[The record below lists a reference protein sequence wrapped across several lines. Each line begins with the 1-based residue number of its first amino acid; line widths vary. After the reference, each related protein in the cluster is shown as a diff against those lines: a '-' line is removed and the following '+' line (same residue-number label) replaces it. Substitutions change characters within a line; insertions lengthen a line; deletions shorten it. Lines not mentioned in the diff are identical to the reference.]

1 MPKRA
6 GRVEAASKRA
16 SHYSSSRAGG
26 EGEGDGAGQQEEG
39 EGNGRKLAQVKDGK
53 QKEGTAAKD

>member
-16 SHYSSSRAGG
+16 SHCSSSRAGG
-26 EGEGDGAGQQEEG
+26 EGEEDGAGQQEEG
-39 EGNGRKLAQVKDGK
+39 ERDGKKLAQIKDGK
-53 QKEGTAAKD
+53 QREGAEAED